1 MTKEKNRMENR
12 CIECGAELESKLN
25 VLLEKIESVQRQEKN
40 MISLSKPLLKMTDIM
55 FFLKLCF
62 GQVCEKEKS

>member
-1 MTKEKNRMENR
+1 MENR

-55 FFLKLCF
+55 FYLKLCF

>member
-1 MTKEKNRMENR
+1 MENR